1 MGFDSFTSKELMNIN
16 SFTPTGSWP
25 TDDVLVE
32 ETIKAMNATEGKS
45 DFVYTIT
52 VEGHGDYPSN
62 RILENPTVTVTG
74 GADEASNNQWEYY
87 VNMLHEVDDFIG
99 DLISALDRRGE
110 DTIVVFFGDHL
121 PTMGLVDSDMKS
133 GSIFKTKYI
142 TWNNMG
148 LPKQDADLAAY
159 QLLAETTNQL
169 GIHEGTV
176 LRYHQTHSSWQRQR
190 TSSAF
195 MRERFSV
202 IIRRKLALKLI
213 YPGSTTCSMIC
224 CMENAMHIMAKTLIL
239 PASLQWTSRTW

>member
-1 MGFDSFTSKELMNIN
+1 MMGFDSFTSKELMNIN

-99 DLISALDRRGE
+99 DSYPPS
-110 DTIVVFFGDHL
+110 T
-121 PTMGLVDSDMKS
+121 
-133 GSIFKTKYI
+133 
-142 TWNNMG
+142 
-148 LPKQDADLAAY
+148 DAEKIP
-159 QLLAETTNQL
+159 LL
-169 GIHEGTV
+169 
-176 LRYHQTHSSWQRQR
+176 Y
-190 TSSAF
+190 SSA
-195 MRERFSV
+195 
-202 IIRRKLALKLI
+202 IIFRLWVWL
-213 YPGSTTCSMIC
+213 
-224 CMENAMHIMAKTLIL
+224 TLI
-239 PASLQWTSRTW
+239 